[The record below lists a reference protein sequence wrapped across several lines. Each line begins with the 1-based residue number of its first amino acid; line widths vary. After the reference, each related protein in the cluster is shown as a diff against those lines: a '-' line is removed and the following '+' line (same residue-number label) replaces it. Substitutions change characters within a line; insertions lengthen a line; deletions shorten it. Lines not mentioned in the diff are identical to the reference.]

1 MRLEWFF
8 LLTAVTALA
17 RGLTSAVS
25 REPFAVMDR
34 PNARSLHE
42 VPVSRL
48 GGVAVIIAGATGVA
62 GAVMTGL
69 TTFHDSIALTVGAA
83 ASLVFFCSV
92 TEDVRGLSPVVRLTA
107 QSVAAVLVVVGV
119 VSSGHYSVAN
129 VADGGFLI
137 AAVVGIVWMAN
148 LFNFMDGLDG
158 LAGGMSVL
166 GFGALAVVAALHGA
180 GFVATASLMIAAAA
194 LGFLSLN
201 FPPAR
206 ATLSSILVLQHDVAA
221 FVPAIIFLPFLL
233 DATVTLLERIRHG
246 ERVWQPHRRHWYQ
259 RLVLAGWSHRQVLCL
274 YWPLMASGGTVAIVL
289 QTTNTGNT
297 AIVVAGVLALHLL
310 IPGFVWTAERRANSG
325 QRNMGV

>member
-1 MRLEWFF
+1 
-8 LLTAVTALA
+8 
-17 RGLTSAVS
+17 
-25 REPFAVMDR
+25 MDR

-206 ATLSSILVLQHDVAA
+206 VFMGDGGSVTLGFLVATLSSILVLQHDVAA